1 MTAVNRELNSM
12 KASDERTPRAWLL
25 YDGSCGFCSRWVSF
39 WENTLKKRGFR
50 IAPLQSDWVA
60 EKLRLSDKEL
70 ASDFRLLLANGEQLA
85 GADAYRYLMRRIG
98 WATPLYL
105 LSILP
110 VFRTLFDLGY
120 RLFADS
126 RYLVSR
132 HCHFQAIDETKSIR
146 TD

>member
-1 MTAVNRELNSM
+1 M
-12 KASDERTPRAWLL
+12 KRPDVEIKGWVL
-25 YDGSCGFCSRWVSF
+25 YDGACGFCSRWVRL
-39 WENTLKKRGFR
+39 WEPALAKRGFL

-60 EKLRLSDKEL
+60 GKLHLSDKEL
-70 ASDFRLLLANGEQLA
+70 ASDFRLLLADGEQLA

-98 WATPLYL
+98 WAMPLYL

-120 RLFADS
+120 RLFEEN